1 MRNFIFMLPEAIKDI
16 KQIYKDEENKKLSDS
31 EALEMGNNLLA
42 LFNILS
48 KPLSGE
54 EIKEL
59 KKIKLY
65 QQKKK

>member
-1 MRNFIFMLPEAIKDI
+1 MLPEAIKDI
-16 KQIYKDEENKKLSDS
+16 KQIYKDEENKELSDS

-59 KKIKLY
+59 KKIKLC